1 MKSLISNKEF
11 YKRHNKELEKYL
23 LFKNSLHLINETS
36 SAKVKPQ
43 GSVVKYLDL
52 ETKLNLQ
59 LEEIKS
65 TKFELIILSD
75 VIEVYD
81 DLPNLFETINAL
93 LIEDGNLLIT
103 SINTKWKIPLKILEF
118 LNFKAK
124 TKQFSYI
131 HSRKFENI
139 AAGVGFDLISSKTRQ
154 FLPFKLF
161 YLGNILN
168 KILEVL
174 FFNFNL
180 GIRSYLLFRKDN
192 QTFKKMTKS
201 IIIPAKNEE
210 GNLKE
215 LVARI
220 PKTLDTELIFSIG
233 KSQDKTL
240 DVALKIQQHNKDF
253 IIKVYEQSK
262 NGKANAVWEAV
273 EKSEGEIIAILDSDI
288 SVDPEELVNFYEI
301 IENNYADFVN
311 GTRLIYEM
319 EKGSMRFINKL
330 GNRIFQYLIGKII
343 NEPITDSLC
352 GTKVFKRNLSNNIF
366 WWQNTFKLNDPF
378 GDFDLLFAASYS
390 GAKILEYPIHY
401 RARTY
406 GTTQISR
413 FRDGYKLIRYL
424 FKSFL
429 IMNTTR

>member
-36 SAKVKPQ
+36 SAKVEPQ

-52 ETKLNLQ
+52 ETKINFQ

-81 DLPNLFETINAL
+81 DLPNLFETIDAIL
-93 LIEDGNLLIT
+93 KEDGNLLIT

-118 LNFKAK
+118 LNFKEK

-139 AAGVGFDLISSKTRQ
+139 VAGVGFDLISSKTRQ

-161 YLGNILN
+161 YFGNIFN
-168 KILEVL
+168 KILEIL

-180 GIRSYLLFRKDN
+180 GIRSYLFFRKDN
-192 QTFKKMTKS
+192 QTLKKMTKS

-233 KSQDKTL
+233 KSEDKTL
-240 DVALKIQQHNKDF
+240 DIALEIQQHNKDF
-253 IIKVYEQSK
+253 IIKVFEQSK

-288 SVDPEELVNFYEI
+288 SVDPEELINFYEI

-424 FKSFL
+424 YKSFL

>member
-1 MKSLISNKEF
+1 MKSFISNKEF
-11 YKRHNKELEKYL
+11 YKRHNNELKKYL
-23 LFKNSLHLINETS
+23 LFKNSLHLINMN
-36 SAKVKPQ
+36 SATKVEPQ
-43 GSVVKYLDL
+43 GTVVKYLDL

-59 LEEIKS
+59 LGDAKFA
-65 TKFELIILSD
+65 KFELIILSD

-81 DLPNLFETINAL
+81 DLPNLFVTIDEIL
-93 LIEDGNLLIT
+93 KEDGVLLVT

-118 LNFKAK
+118 LKFKEK

-131 HSRKFENI
+131 HSKKFENI

-161 YLGNILN
+161 YFGNFFN
-168 KILEVL
+168 KILEIL

-180 GIRSYLLFRKDN
+180 GIRSYILFRKDN
-192 QTFKKMTKS
+192 QILKQMTKS
-201 IIIPAKNEE
+201 VIIPAKNEE
-210 GNLKE
+210 GNLKK
-215 LVARI
+215 LVDRI
-220 PKTLDTELIFSIG
+220 PKTLNTELIFSIG
-233 KSQDKTL
+233 KSEDKTL
-240 DVALKIQQHNKDF
+240 EVALEIQQHNKDF
-253 IIKVYEQSK
+253 IIKVFEQSK

-273 EKSEGEIIAILDSDI
+273 EKSNGEIIAILDSDI
-288 SVDPEELVNFYEI
+288 SVDPEELINFYEI

-330 GNRIFQYLIGKII
+330 GNRMFQYFIGKVI
-343 NEPITDSLC
+343 NESITDSLC
-352 GTKVFKRNLSNNIF
+352 GTKVFKKNLLSNIF
-366 WWQNTFKLNDPF
+366 WWQKTFKLNDPF

-406 GTTQISR
+406 GSTQISR
-413 FRDGYKLIRYL
+413 FRDGYKLIKYL

-429 IMNTTR
+429 IMNTSR